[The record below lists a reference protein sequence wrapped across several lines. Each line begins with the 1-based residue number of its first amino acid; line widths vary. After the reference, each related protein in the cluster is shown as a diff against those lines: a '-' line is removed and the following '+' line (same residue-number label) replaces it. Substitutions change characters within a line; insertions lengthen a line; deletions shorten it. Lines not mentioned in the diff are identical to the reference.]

1 LLNGVII
8 KYICESMFY
17 KSIIQGRLSFGTQ
30 KSYDKV
36 VKMFE
41 YRTETYYKSDIMLIL
56 EDVFN
61 PEELCLYVPRFV
73 GNASDKNF
81 KNTIDLLSYCS
92 QFAVAGSMQ
101 AWMIEDGKV
110 LNHANISPDSDRTV
124 VTQFKKGDKLFRE
137 KGKSTEAL
145 EAFSKTIESFEKHA
159 QAYERRG
166 WVNLRLKNY
175 SDALY
180 DFNKAIKLDD
190 SIAFAYYGKGIIS
203 ANEGNI
209 DEATECFT
217 QTVKKSVALESLHWR
232 GRLRKAECLIESEE
246 WEKAVFELKFFTKRK
261 FDEKDS
267 NYRRRPKAFALY
279 GKVLTEMG
287 EHKDAIAALDEAIN
301 LHTEEMKEMNV
312 PEAYYDRGRAK
323 KALGVK
329 DFQADL
335 KKATKLGSKKA
346 KEMLAAK

>member
-1 LLNGVII
+1 
-8 KYICESMFY
+8 MFY
-17 KSIIQGRLSFGTQ
+17 KSIIQGRLAFGTQ

-41 YRTETYYKSDIMLIL
+41 YRTETYYKSDIMLTL

-81 KNTIDLLSYCS
+81 KNTIDLLSYCA

-101 AWMIEDGKV
+101 AWMIEEGKV

-124 VTQFKKGDKLFRE
+124 VTQFNKGDKLFKE
-137 KGKSTEAL
+137 KGKETEAI

-190 SIAFAYYGKGIIS
+190 SIAFAYYGKGIIT
-203 ANEGNI
+203 ANEGNNE
-209 DEATECFT
+209 EATECFT

-232 GRLRKAECLIESEE
+232 GRLRKAECLIESED

-261 FDEKDS
+261 FPEGDS
-267 NYRRRPKAFALY
+267 NFRRRPKAFALY

-287 EHKDAIAALDEAIN
+287 EHKDAIEALDQAIS
-301 LHTEEMKEMNV
+301 LHSDEMKHMNV
-312 PEAYYDRGRAK
+312 HEAYYDRGRAK
-323 KALGVK
+323 KELGAK

-335 KKATKLGSKKA
+335 KKAVKLGSKKA
-346 KEMLAAK
+346 KALLAEKK